1 MTLREEIIK
10 WSALADRLREMY
22 PDLAADDPALITTLE
37 GESNLT
43 EALGHLVRSS
53 ELDRTMAA
61 ALTIRVDE
69 MEQRRQRIE
78 STMERKREL
87 VAKVMENCGIKRIA
101 QCDFTA
107 VLTAG
112 QPKVIV
118 TNEKEIPGYLM
129 VVPEPPP
136 PKPDKRAIA
145 GLLKAGAI
153 VPGAVLSNAQPHI
166 TVRRD

>member
-1 MTLREEIIK
+1 MSLREEIIK

-22 PDLAADDPALITTLE
+22 PDVAADDPALITTLE
-37 GESNLT
+37 GETNLT

-87 VAKVMENCGIKRIA
+87 VAKVMENCGIKRIQQA
-101 QCDFTA
+101 DFTA
-107 VLTAG
+107 TLTNG
-112 QPKVIV
+112 QSKVIV
-118 TNEKEIPGYLM
+118 TDEKLIPSDLM
-129 VVPEPPP
+129 IVPVPPP
-136 PKPDKRAIA
+136 PHPDKRAIA
-145 GLLKAGAI
+145 ARIKTGKT
-153 VPGAVLSNAQPHI
+153 VPGCVLSNAAPHI
-166 TVRRD
+166 SVRRD